1 VRTRLL
7 FLRTI
12 RAALDRLAASQRRA
26 TCDDGVGSNRVFM
39 EAGSVEAIV
48 TALNDNEVRYLIV
61 GGLAVVAQ
69 SI

>member
-1 VRTRLL
+1 
-7 FLRTI
+7 
-12 RAALDRLAASQRRA
+12 
-26 TCDDGVGSNRVFM
+26 M